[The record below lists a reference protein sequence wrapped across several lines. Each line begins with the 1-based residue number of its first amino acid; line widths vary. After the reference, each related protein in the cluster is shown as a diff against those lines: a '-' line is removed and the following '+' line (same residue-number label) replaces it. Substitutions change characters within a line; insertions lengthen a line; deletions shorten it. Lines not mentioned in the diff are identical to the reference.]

1 MATEFTIKLVM
12 QPGAGMPKPGAPF
25 PGMPTPAGANKLT
38 GALKKLGLAVGGLY
52 IAKQGITQLK
62 AHSTE
67 MAQVGLMAGKTG
79 EDLRMLGHDI
89 LDMSSKYGKSA
100 TDMRTAAYNVYSAQV
115 PVNQALGV
123 LEQSTKAAMAGN
135 AGVTDSFNLMSSII
149 KGYGKDWSEV
159 GDVSDHVFK
168 IIEQGQTTMPE
179 LAASMGHVVPIA
191 NSLGVGLSELSGFY
205 ATFTGVTGDAAEVTT
220 QLKSSMQAFTKPS
233 EEMTKIAQDLGYATA
248 EQIVQDKGLA
258 VALQMVTGATDGTA
272 TEIGKLIPNA
282 RALPLVLAAVGGQ
295 SDVLTD
301 KIGKMNDRFGA
312 TDNAVKNVKKSIGQ
326 RMSEMQEKFKN
337 TLTRIMELAVPF
349 LEAGMVLISGV
360 FAVLT
365 PLIEA
370 FDSLPG
376 FLKPIII
383 SLGALV
389 ALQLKY
395 NIVSKLS
402 TFWTYAQVVAL
413 EVAEKAAKIYRIA
426 VQLLTTSF
434 GPLIIAVG
442 GAIAI
447 FLVWKA
453 SAEAARKSANKALT
467 EENALMKAS
476 GENLDAQIENM
487 RKLEE
492 AKRGASVIDG
502 KLRKKMEEDLA
513 KFLGREVSW
522 VRKASADEIK
532 AQLDQYNA
540 IKARQDRAAA
550 DQEKAAMSEQERLND
565 LIEQLK
571 EYGIAFTATEDVIS
585 DIERAEKALADA
597 RQKRLDEQNEA
608 LKEWRAAE
616 AQATEELARMDYEAG
631 RTSLAQYT
639 AHLTE
644 KMNAIK
650 GNSQQEILARLQVQ
664 KEIDDLNKE
673 ALEKDLAISA
683 LRTSMLIEMAEE
695 ERDKSVAIYGA
706 TLEQKLAAGDNYW
719 NLREQQ
725 IRETA
730 AKEEQT
736 EEELA
741 LYLQQLGIER
751 AAWEQEQRDADV
763 AATEDAEAKKLQ
775 ARKDAGSQ
783 AVSAVGS
790 IAESITSIYDSEMQK
805 QIEAIKARG
814 LSEEEEQAKIAA
826 VTAKYEK
833 KKQQMAKIQKAVKVS
848 QAISNTAVAATEAL
862 KLGPILGPIMAG
874 VITAMGMAQVAA
886 IMAQPYYRG
895 GIIKKG
901 QVGFIEGY
909 RDEAVNIPL
918 RGEGSFEEVARV
930 QLIPELMRNMRGTD
944 TLGKPVEPSRPAMKG
959 GDIAMTNINNFNG
972 AVLTRDVPA
981 VIEWQTK
988 GSKRAAD
995 KLIEAQKSL
1004 G

>member
-1 MATEFTIKLVM
+1 
-12 QPGAGMPKPGAPF
+12 
-25 PGMPTPAGANKLT
+25 
-38 GALKKLGLAVGGLY
+38 
-52 IAKQGITQLK
+52 
-62 AHSTE
+62 
-67 MAQVGLMAGKTG
+67 
-79 EDLRMLGHDI
+79 
-89 LDMSSKYGKSA
+89 
-100 TDMRTAAYNVYSAQV
+100 
-115 PVNQALGV
+115 
-123 LEQSTKAAMAGN
+123 
-135 AGVTDSFNLMSSII
+135 
-149 KGYGKDWSEV
+149 
-159 GDVSDHVFK
+159 
-168 IIEQGQTTMPE
+168 
-179 LAASMGHVVPIA
+179 
-191 NSLGVGLSELSGFY
+191 
-205 ATFTGVTGDAAEVTT
+205 
-220 QLKSSMQAFTKPS
+220 
-233 EEMTKIAQDLGYATA
+233 MTKIAQDLGYATA

-272 TEIGKLIPNA
+272 TGIGALIPNA

-312 TDNAVKNVKKSIGQ
+312 TDNAVKNVQESVGQ
-326 RMSEMQEKFKN
+326 RMAKLKS
-337 TLTRIMELAVPF
+337 T
-349 LEAGMVLISGV
+349 LEATLIKVFEALEPVIGIVVDTLSEVMTAIQPISKLLEPIAKILKVVLAPILKILGELISGILI
-360 FAVLT
+360 FID
-365 PLIEA
+365 PLIQ
-370 FDSLPG
+370 G
-376 FLKPIII
+376 
-383 SLGALV
+383 
-389 ALQLKY
+389 
-395 NIVSKLS
+395 
-402 TFWTYAQVVAL
+402 
-413 EVAEKAAKIYRIA
+413 
-426 VQLLTTSF
+426 LT
-434 GPLIIAVG
+434 
-442 GAIAI
+442 
-447 FLVWKA
+447 W
-453 SAEAARKSANKALT
+453 LT
-467 EENALMKAS
+467 EEFDGTADSASFLSKALKLILVDSNPIIKFFTTLSKVTREAKEAHDSLIATIQGGSNDFKAMEKVRVYRKAIS
-476 GENLDAQIENM
+476 DVESLGKVSKETLGEMETLAEAGILDPETVSVIKNNRKNIGLLNNELRVAESQYGKTREASKAASNVSKDQQEILNTLIAELKKYKIEFEGTGTLTEQITQATDQLDAAM
-487 RKLEE
+487 
-492 AKRGASVIDG
+492 KRQAST
-502 KLRKKMEEDLA
+502 
-513 KFLGREVSW
+513 
-522 VRKASADEIK
+522 
-532 AQLDQYNA
+532 
-540 IKARQDRAAA
+540 AAA
-550 DQEKAAMSEQERLND
+550 N
-565 LIEQLK
+565 
-571 EYGIAFTATEDVIS
+571 
-585 DIERAEKALADA
+585 AEKTKEF
-597 RQKRLDEQNEA
+597 REA
-608 LKEWRAAE
+608 EK
-616 AQATEELARMDYEAG
+616 QATEELARMDYEAG

-650 GNSQQEILARLQVQ
+650 GNSQQEILARLQIQ

-719 NLREQQ
+719 SLRKQQ

-736 EEELA
+736 KEELA

-775 ARKDAGSQ
+775 ARKDAAGQ
-783 AVSAVGS
+783 ALDAVGN
-790 IAESITSIYDSEMQK
+790 IAASITSIYDSEMQK

-833 KKQQMAKIQKAVKVS
+833 KKQQIAKIQKAVKVS
-848 QAISNTAVAATEAL
+848 QAISNTAVAATEAF

-874 VITAMGMAQVAA
+874 VITTMGMAQVAA

-959 GDIAMTNINNFNG
+959 GDIAMTNISNFNG
-972 AVLTRDVPA
+972 AVLNSDVTA
-981 VIEWQTK
+981 INEWQTRGAK
-988 GSKRAAD
+988 KFAD
-995 KLIEAQKSL
+995 KLLEAQKSL